1 MVQAPPRPGPD
12 PHPGVC
18 RLHAVLCEL
27 VPGGMPR
34 AIIAARAARLLA
46 SITPS
51 GSVQAARCELAAE
64 FLEDLRHIDTQLDDT
79 KKKLTAAVR
88 ASGTSLTGVF
98 GVGPVIAATVIGGVR
113 DASRFPGR
121 DHFAA
126 YNGTAPIEVSSGNR
140 RVYRLSRRGNR
151 RLNHAIH
158 MAAVTQI
165 RQRHSAGRAYFEKK
179 LAGGEDPQRS
189 PPRPQAADQRCHLR
203 PPPGRRPASPREGPG
218 RAAGGRLCRQR
229 GRLTPPGTG
238 SSAKPLPDLLPHYDH
253 GQRPAAPRPTPFP
266 GCCQSRQA
274 TSRRSRWS
282 ARSEARTYD
291 LDERRAT
298 ATITLRGKPGNLPE
312 ETGVHNQPGA
322 NPP

>member
-179 LAGGEDPQRS
+179 LAGGKTRKEALRALKRRISDAIFARLQDDARRARAKGPGGQQGDDSAASAAGSHPQAPALRPS
-189 PPRPQAADQRCHLR
+189 HSRTCSHTTTTASAPPRQDPPLSPAAAN
-203 PPPGRRPASPREGPG
+203 PARR
-218 RAAGGRLCRQR
+218 RAAGQGGAPGAKR
-229 GRLTPPGTG
+229 GRTTLTSG
-238 SSAKPLPDLLPHYDH
+238 
-253 GQRPAAPRPTPFP
+253 
-266 GCCQSRQA
+266 
-274 TSRRSRWS
+274 
-282 ARSEARTYD
+282 
-291 LDERRAT
+291 ERRP
-298 ATITLRGKPGNLPE
+298 R
-312 ETGVHNQPGA
+312 
-322 NPP
+322 